1 MERAKTAPAPEEATD
16 NSKSITAPPLQ
27 DDDASPEQRVQ
38 DLERRLNDLGG
49 DDSAVNVVD
58 NAEIPAK
65 QQPAAV
71 VSQTGKNNPL
81 LVSLFKLPPACIK
94 IHLVIHDTNTQSHP
108 MY

>member
-1 MERAKTAPAPEEATD
+1 MMMERAKTAPAPEEATD

-49 DDSAVNVVD
+49 DDSTVNIVD
-58 NAEIPAK
+58 NAAIPAK

-71 VSQTGKNNPL
+71 ASQTGKNNPL
-81 LVSLFKLPPACIK
+81 LVRNI
-94 IHLVIHDTNTQSHP
+94 
-108 MY
+108 

>member
-1 MERAKTAPAPEEATD
+1 MMERAKTAPAPEEATD

-49 DDSAVNVVD
+49 DDSTVPIRPRRQQAQ
-58 NAEIPAK
+58 

-71 VSQTGKNNPL
+71 ASQTGKNNPL
-81 LVSLFKLPPACIK
+81 LVRNI
-94 IHLVIHDTNTQSHP
+94 
-108 MY
+108 